1 MHIVSGVFITGVF
14 TILFIGTAGITI
26 LIFIIL
32 GGQCRFHGDGVT
44 HIMAGVILTM
54 VGVIRDMAGD
64 TQVMAGDTI
73 HRTIQVIRCIRFIP
87 ATEIMPTDN
96 EDHPEPMLTEI
107 KEVRQMEWR
116 QILREEIKVEALN

>member
-32 GGQCRFHGDGVT
+32 VGHYRFHGDGVT
-44 HIMAGVILTM
+44 HIMAGVILTTA
-54 VGVIRDMAGD
+54 GVIRDMAGD

-73 HRTIQVIRCIRFIP
+73 HRTIQDIQCIRYIRFTP

-96 EDHPEPMLTEI
+96 EDHLEQMLTGI
-107 KEVRQMEWR
+107 KEDLQAA
-116 QILREEIKVEALN
+116 QH